1 MIPATR
7 NTMTG
12 SSTLGTPAMAAG
24 LYAKNCT
31 TADGTSCVPSSFRSY
46 TAGIQYNNKM
56 TNTQGKIDLIID
68 VPPCGAPPCALPA
81 GAYYIKSNSIT
92 SVAFSGNKDVT
103 VYTKAS
109 IYRIDGAGKTISI
122 DGAVTLRMD
131 AHDGGTNDTIGF
143 TVLSSKDGSLYYSNN
158 WVWDPATLSFRTVPQ
173 PVVDPS
179 GEAVVIF

>member
-1 MIPATR
+1 MDTGLTHASRLTAEVMASRDAESGTLTKPSTPLKLKAGPNSPAV
-7 NTMTG
+7 N
-12 SSTLGTPAMAAG
+12 
-24 LYAKNCT
+24 
-31 TADGTSCVPSSFRSY
+31 V
-46 TAGIQYNNKM
+46 
-56 TNTQGKIDLIID
+56 
-68 VPPCGAPPCALPA
+68 APPCTLPA

-92 SVAFSGNKDVT
+92 SVAFSGGKDVT